1 MHKTGG
7 VGVEECP
14 VICDKVYKI
23 VMRPAMMY
31 GQCHCLL
38 TKRQEA
44 KVEVLTFSLVVS
56 RMDWRGEQ
64 FGDKVIIE
72 TCLRWFR
79 RAESGHM
86 GQRMQKEY
94 LRGGSGY

>member
-1 MHKTGG
+1 M
-7 VGVEECP
+7 
-14 VICDKVYKI
+14 ICDKVYKI

-79 RAESGHM
+79 RAEDREWTYGTKDAKRIS
-86 GQRMQKEY
+86 QRRFGILEMEADDP
-94 LRGGSGY
+94 LW

>member
-1 MHKTGG
+1 MYESIVQSYGQCTRQVKAGWSGCRG
-7 VGVEECP
+7 VSG

-44 KVEVLTFSLVVS
+44 KVEV
-56 RMDWRGEQ
+56 
-64 FGDKVIIE
+64 
-72 TCLRWFR
+72 
-79 RAESGHM
+79 
-86 GQRMQKEY
+86 
-94 LRGGSGY
+94 